1 MTPQQLSDAIGAIY
15 DCALEPE
22 RWPNALQQVSA
33 LSGAGFNFVIAHDI
47 EKNQAGRIFQHGGTT
62 DWILQ
67 YCVKYAPINPLTTAS
82 WLRPIGEVYNRA
94 SLVSNDEWFEGRFFN
109 EYIRP
114 S

>member
-1 MTPQQLSDAIGAIY
+1 MTPQQLSDVIGSIY

-22 RWPNALQQVSA
+22 RWPDALQQVST

-67 YCVKYAPINPLTTAS
+67 YCVKYAPIKSAHDRIVAS
-82 WLRPIGEVYNRA
+82 SYWR
-94 SLVSNDEWFEGRFFN
+94 SL
-109 EYIRP
+109 
-114 S
+114 